1 MINGFKSR
9 VLVFV
14 VLATVCLV
22 APQTIRAQE
31 TPDAKDKEKE
41 ERQELEK
48 KTLAL
53 LNEVAASAWSLKL
66 PENRL
71 FIMANAADVLWPF
84 DEKRARTL
92 FWDALNSLNSINPAP
107 RSPSETLSKADQDK
121 AMQAYFTVFSLRQRL
136 LRQIARRD
144 AQLALDMLRA
154 TRQVPPKPV
163 TKDFPLPD
171 DRQLEQEIA
180 MEVAVRDPAQ
190 ALQVARQSLAKGLT
204 WQLMNLLGQ
213 LNEKDSEKASQFA
226 GDIITKLQSANVAAD
241 FHASMIAVQLLEASR
256 TVDQER
262 LNVLNVEGPKVL
274 NLNDE
279 QKRQLT
285 EILTN
290 AALSTSANSNLLR
303 RMSDV
308 MPEIQQFFPERRA
321 GIDRK
326 LAAFNDTLTK
336 RQRDE
341 NVYNELIRSGRS
353 EDIIRNAANADAETR
368 QWLYHEAAMS
378 AIVQGKTDS
387 FRDFLSKEVDD
398 SAERSKVLDSLDTEE
413 ISAAVFRKRLDDL
426 RKLLPKIGRKE
437 ERARAMAELAV
448 MLKEKGED
456 AEASSLLDDAATLIK
471 TDFSDDKKTNALLAL
486 LCAYAIVDPPKA
498 FSLAE
503 RTIDRANTQISLLML
518 LDRVVKSGGV
528 KKSEIVLEQGGVMPL
543 DIMIFRYGKG
553 VAALGKA
560 DFNRTR
566 ALADRFDRSELRLM
580 AQLLIV
586 KGILQPQNHSQIS
599 TKNTDKI

>member
-1 MINGFKSR
+1 MIGGYKSR

-22 APQTIRAQE
+22 APLTIRAQE
-31 TPDAKDKEKE
+31 KTDAKDKEKE

-53 LNEVAASAWSLKL
+53 LNDVAASAWSLKL

-107 RSPSETLSKADQDK
+107 RNPGETLSKADQDK

-163 TKDFPLPD
+163 SKDLPLPD

-180 MEVAVRDPAQ
+180 MEVAARDPAQ

-204 WQLMNLLGQ
+204 WQLINLLGQ
-213 LNEKDSEKASQFA
+213 LNEQDSEKASQFA

-241 FHASMIAVQLLEASR
+241 FHPSMIAVQLLESSR
-256 TVDQER
+256 TPDQER

-290 AALSTSANSNLLR
+290 AALSASANSNLLR
-303 RMSDV
+303 RMSGV
-308 MPEIQQFFPERRA
+308 ISEIQQFFPERRA
-321 GIDRK
+321 ALERK
-326 LAAFNDTLTK
+326 LAAFNETLTK

-353 EDIIRNAANADAETR
+353 EDIIRTAANADAETR

-387 FRDFLSKEVDD
+387 FRDFLSKEIDD

-413 ISAAVFRKRLDDL
+413 ISTAVFRKRLDDL

-448 MLKEKGED
+448 LLKEKGED

-528 KKSEIVLEQGGVMPL
+528 KKSEIVLEQGGVMPI

>member
-1 MINGFKSR
+1 MIGGYKSR

-22 APQTIRAQE
+22 APLTIRAQE
-31 TPDAKDKEKE
+31 KTDAKDKEKE

-53 LNEVAASAWSLKL
+53 LNDVASSAWSLKL
-66 PENRL
+66 PENRV
-71 FIMANAADVLWPF
+71 FIMVNSADVLWPF

-92 FWDALNSLNSINPAP
+92 FWDALNFLNSINPTT
-107 RSPSETLSKADQDK
+107 RNPSENLSKAEQDK

-163 TKDFPLPD
+163 SKDFPLPD

-180 MEVAVRDPAQ
+180 MAVAARDPAQ

-204 WQLMNLLGQ
+204 WQLINLLSQ

-226 GDIITKLQSANVAAD
+226 GDIITKLQTTNVAAD
-241 FHASMIAVQLLEASR
+241 FHASMIAVQLLESSR
-256 TVDQER
+256 TPDQER
-262 LNVLNVEGPKVL
+262 LNVLNVESPKVL

-279 QKRQLT
+279 QKRQLV

-290 AALSTSANSNLLR
+290 AALSASANSNLLR
-303 RMSDV
+303 LISGV

-321 GIDRK
+321 GIERK
-326 LAAFNDTLTK
+326 LTVFNETLTK

-341 NVYNELIRSGRS
+341 NTYNELIRSGRS
-353 EDIIRNAANADAETR
+353 EDIIRGAANADAETR
-368 QWLYHEAAMS
+368 QWLYHEAAMI
-378 AIVQGKTDS
+378 AIIQGKTDS
-387 FRDFLSKEVDD
+387 FRDFLSKEIDD

-448 MLKEKGED
+448 LLKEKGEG
-456 AEASSLLDDAATLIK
+456 AEASSLLDQAATLIK
-471 TDFSDDKKTNALLAL
+471 TDFADDKKTNALLAL

-518 LDRVVKSGGV
+518 LDRVVKTGGV
-528 KKSEIVLEQGGVMPL
+528 KRSEIVLEQGGIMPI
-543 DIMIFRYGKG
+543 DVMIFRYGVG
-553 VAALGKA
+553 VAALAKA

>member
-1 MINGFKSR
+1 M
-9 VLVFV
+9 
-14 VLATVCLV
+14 
-22 APQTIRAQE
+22 
-31 TPDAKDKEKE
+31 
-41 ERQELEK
+41 
-48 KTLAL
+48 
-53 LNEVAASAWSLKL
+53 EVAA
-66 PENRL
+66 
-71 FIMANAADVLWPF
+71 
-84 DEKRARTL
+84 
-92 FWDALNSLNSINPAP
+92 
-107 RSPSETLSKADQDK
+107 
-121 AMQAYFTVFSLRQRL
+121 
-136 LRQIARRD
+136 
-144 AQLALDMLRA
+144 
-154 TRQVPPKPV
+154 
-163 TKDFPLPD
+163 
-171 DRQLEQEIA
+171 
-180 MEVAVRDPAQ
+180 RDPAQ

-204 WQLMNLLGQ
+204 WQLINLLGQ

-241 FHASMIAVQLLEASR
+241 FHASMIAVQLLESSR
-256 TVDQER
+256 TPDQER

-303 RMSDV
+303 WMSDV

-321 GIDRK
+321 GIERK
-326 LAAFNDTLTK
+326 LAAFNETLTK

-341 NVYNELIRSGRS
+341 NVYNELIRSGRR

-387 FRDFLSKEVDD
+387 FRDFISKEIDD

-456 AEASSLLDDAATLIK
+456 AEAFSLLDEAATLIK
-471 TDFSDDKKTNALLAL
+471 TDLNDDKKTNALLAL

-518 LDRVVKSGGV
+518 LDRVVKTGGV
-528 KKSEIVLEQGGVMPL
+528 KRSEIVLEQGGIMPI
-543 DIMIFRYGKG
+543 DVMIFRYGVG
-553 VAALGKA
+553 VAALAKA

-586 KGILQPQNHSQIS
+586 KGILQPQNHSHIS